1 MYMEVRKLTFNS
13 EGGISNYTKPIYP
26 KNWAVLQ
33 SWHTCLQQVNPAALK
48 EFEQQQLVFLLLQSQ
63 QLGTRYALQNLLELS
78 GGDKYGSI
86 YWELSYPE

>member
-13 EGGISNYTKPIYP
+13 EGGISNYAKPIYP
-26 KNWAVLQ
+26 KNWAVLVLA
-33 SWHTCLQQVNPAALK
+33 HMLAASKSSCTIK
-48 EFEQQQLVFLLLQSQ
+48 EFEQQQLVFLFLQSQ